1 MSTSSTGSSSISSL
15 VTPLT
20 FTGQSKYAASFQQIL
35 NKAVQTDSV
44 QLASL
49 QDEENIDQNR
59 LGTLQG
65 VDQTFMILQS
75 AITELTNAVG
85 PSSLSATVSTP
96 SIASVSVGSGAA
108 VGSYQLEVDDLG
120 VQTQAVS
127 SAGSPPVTD
136 PTSQNI
142 NSGTSFTIA
151 VTDPSVNGG
160 QPSAVT
166 INAVPPTLAG
176 LVQTIN
182 TTPSLGVSASVVNV
196 GTQSAPD
203 YRLALQA
210 ANLGNVS
217 ISVTDS
223 NSNSLMSTTVTG
235 RNSSYMVDGTPV
247 SGTSDSITLA
257 PGVTAKLTQASVGN
271 PVTITVS
278 QSTASVQKA
287 LQDFATA
294 YNGAVA
300 ALATQHGQNAGAL
313 SGESILMTAQQVLSQ
328 VNGYSS
334 NGDGLNSLGLDLDK
348 QGHLTFSASEFS
360 SSLGAN
366 FASLTQFVGDATTG
380 FIGALNTALA
390 TLEDPTTGAF
400 KSEERSISSTLTSLQ
415 SKIADQVNQINQFQM
430 NLYDQ
435 LAKSDAAVYSLSSQA
450 DFFTQLFQTQTA
462 NLMGGLA

>member
-1 MSTSSTGSSSISSL
+1 MSTSTGSTSISSL

-35 NKAVQTDSV
+35 NKAVQTDSI
-44 QLASL
+44 QLAGL
-49 QDEENIDQNR
+49 QDEQNNDQNR

-65 VDQTFMILQS
+65 IDQTFMILQS
-75 AITELTNAVG
+75 AVTELTNAVG
-85 PSSLSATVSTP
+85 PSSLSATVSNP
-96 SIASVSVGSGAA
+96 SITAVSVGSGAA
-108 VGSYQLEVDDLG
+108 AGSYQLEVDDLG
-120 VQTQAVS
+120 LQTQSVS
-127 SAGSPPVTD
+127 SAGSPPVAD

-142 NSGTSFTIA
+142 SSASSFNIA

-160 QPSAVT
+160 QPTTVT
-166 INAVPPTLAG
+166 INPAQPTLAG
-176 LVQTIN
+176 LVQAIN
-182 TTPSLGVSASVVNV
+182 TAPSLGVSASIVNV

-210 ANLGNVS
+210 TNLGNVS

-223 NSNSLMSTTVTG
+223 NSNSLMSTTTTG
-235 RNSSYMVDGTPV
+235 RNSSYKVDGTTI
-247 SGTSDSITLA
+247 SGTSDNITLA

-271 PVTITVS
+271 PATITVS
-278 QSTASVQKA
+278 QATAGVQKA

-294 YNGAVA
+294 YNGAVD

-328 VNGYSS
+328 INGYNS
-334 NGDGLNSLGLDLDK
+334 NGNGLNSLGLDLDK
-348 QGHLTFSASEFS
+348 QGHLTFNASEFS
-360 SSLGAN
+360 TSLGAN
-366 FASLTQFVGDATTG
+366 FTSLSQFVGDSSTG
-380 FIGALNTALA
+380 FISALNTSLA

-400 KSEERSISSTLTSLQ
+400 KSEENSISSTLTSLQ
-415 SKIADQVNQINQFQM
+415 SKISDQVSQVNQFQM

-435 LAKSDAAVYSLSSQA
+435 LAQSDAAVYSLNSQS
-450 DFFTQLFQTQTA
+450 DFFTQLFQTQSA